1 MKIEI
6 FTVEEANRLLA
17 EIRPELER
25 VVETKRE
32 HDRVKARV
40 DVLRLAAAGASPG
53 NPDAVE
59 LANLEQR
66 RARLADRISRGLA
79 GFLRRGCLVKDLDLG
94 LVDFYALAGDRLV
107 FLCWKLGEAEI
118 LHWHALE
125 GGFKSRQPLRRA
137 ELE

>member
-1 MKIEI
+1 VKIQI
-6 FTVEEANRLLA
+6 FTVEEANRLVA
-17 EIRPELER
+17 EIRHDLGR

-32 HDRVKARV
+32 YERVQARA

-59 LANLEQR
+59 LTALEQR
-66 RARLADRISRGLA
+66 RARLADRIARGVA
-79 GFLRRGCLVKDLDLG
+79 AVHRRGGLVKDLDLG

-107 FLCWKLGEAEI
+107 LLCWKLDEAEI
-118 LHWHALE
+118 LHWHTLE
-125 GGFKSRQPLRRA
+125 GGFANRQPLKRA